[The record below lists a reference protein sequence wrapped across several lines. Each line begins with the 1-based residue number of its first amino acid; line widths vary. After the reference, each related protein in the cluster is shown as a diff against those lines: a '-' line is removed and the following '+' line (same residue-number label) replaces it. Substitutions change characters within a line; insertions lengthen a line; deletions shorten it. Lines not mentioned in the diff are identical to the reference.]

1 MTYRMAIALTSLV
14 NALVA
19 AYLHLWKIGLVGTL
33 SCTSGRGCEFV
44 QGSRYGWFFGV
55 DVALIGAVG
64 WTLVFLVALAGTAP
78 AREDDPRVTKLLGAL
93 VGFGF
98 VFTLR
103 LKYGEFVVLRAFCVW
118 CAVNAVIVVVN
129 SVLVVLDARRLDRLR
144 SAADITAADGSA
156 RAGAAAPR

>member
-1 MTYRMAIALTSLV
+1 MTYRMGVAFTSLV

-19 AYLHLWKIGLVGTL
+19 AYLHLWKTGLVGTL
-33 SCTSGRGCEFV
+33 ACSSGGGCEYV
-44 QGSRYGWFFGV
+44 QGSRYGWVFGV
-55 DVALIGAVG
+55 DVALIGAAG
-64 WTLVFLVALAGTAP
+64 WALVFLVALAGTAP

-103 LKYGEFVVLRAFCVW
+103 LKYGEFVVLRSFCPW

-129 SVLVVLDARRLDRLR
+129 SVLVVLDARRLDRR
-144 SAADITAADGSA
+144 
-156 RAGAAAPR
+156 RVAAAPAPLSTSA

>member
-1 MTYRMAIALTSLV
+1 MTYRMAIAVTSLV

-19 AYLHLWKIGLVGTL
+19 AYLHLWKLGLAGTL
-33 SCTSGRGCEFV
+33 ACTSGARGCEFV
-44 QGSRYGWFFGV
+44 QGSAYGWFFGV

-64 WTLVFLVALAGTAP
+64 WTLVFLVALAGTSP
-78 AREDDPRVTKLLGAL
+78 AREDDPRLTKLLGAL
-93 VGFGF
+93 IGFGL

-129 SVLVVLDARRLDRLR
+129 SVLVTLDARRLDRRRAAAAGGGAAPAGL
-144 SAADITAADGSA
+144 AADA
-156 RAGAAAPR
+156 